1 MQSLPKN
8 ATAILGGLTLALLS
22 FAGTKT
28 GVGQQQPRF
37 NDASL
42 RSSELRGHAALS
54 RVPVTAFKV
63 ALVKNRRPANSLIA
77 YTGIV
82 TFSHRLR
89 FAEAVSS
96 SVRSTSGQSRRYT
109 TSPRAPPIS

>member
-1 MQSLPKN
+1 MQRPPKN

-28 GVGQQQPRF
+28 GVVQQQPHF

-42 RSSELRGHAALS
+42 RSSQLRGHAALS

-63 ALVKNRRPANSLIA
+63 ARVKNRRSANNFIA
-77 YTGIV
+77 YSGIV

-96 SVRSTSGQSRRYT
+96 PVRSASGQSRRYSA
-109 TSPRAPPIS
+109 SPRAPPIS

>member
-8 ATAILGGLTLALLS
+8 AAVILGGLTLALLS

-28 GVGQQQPRF
+28 GVMQQQPHF
-37 NDASL
+37 NDPSL

-63 ALVKNRRPANSLIA
+63 ALVKNRRSANNFIA
-77 YTGIV
+77 YSGIV

-89 FAEAVSS
+89 FAEAVSAP
-96 SVRSTSGQSRRYT
+96 VRSASEQSRRYT
-109 TSPRAPPIS
+109 ASPRAPPIS